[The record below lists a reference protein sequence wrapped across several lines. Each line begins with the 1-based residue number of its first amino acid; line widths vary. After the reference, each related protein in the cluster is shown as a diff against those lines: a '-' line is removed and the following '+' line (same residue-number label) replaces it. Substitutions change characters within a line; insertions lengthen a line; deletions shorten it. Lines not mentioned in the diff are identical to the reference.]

1 MLTYLLV
8 TALFGLFIG
17 ALGRLSLPGPDPMG
31 LLATMAIGVV
41 ATFAAS
47 LAVYA
52 LLGDRYEITIPVAA
66 AFATFIVYLVRRS
79 RGGGLEDPGVDP
91 RTGRRLRRRW

>member
-1 MLTYLLV
+1 MLTYLVVL
-8 TALFGLFIG
+8 ALWGLFIG

-41 ATFAAS
+41 ATFLAS

-52 LLGDRYEITIPVAA
+52 VAGRSYGVAIPVAA
-66 AFATFIVYLVRRS
+66 AFATLIVYLVRKS
-79 RGGGLEDPGVDP
+79 RGGGLEDPGVP
-91 RTGRRLRRRW
+91 RGRRRGRRS